1 MLLLNSARTITVDG
15 VTVYPDH
22 ADPNQFWYLPG
33 PVSLAQRADGRP
45 CFTFIKFKPAAVA
58 GGAKGGGFVMFT
70 TSLRL
75 PPKTEQKILSKVGAL
90 AHGEPKLALAQ
101 FDQGSVKCVALNL
114 EGAAGTTAGAA
125 PAGAFNAVE
134 KILGATI
141 PSMQGDEEAA
151 FSLVLSQE
159 GAIILEQAYKQGTAP
174 IGVVYEL
181 KFTGL
186 RPALKVKITADFKRV
201 YNGLSASL
209 SAQYYFVQAGIDA
222 AFEKLKQDGVIKI
235 EVIDFT
241 GAPDRDEKEKW
252 ALDFFKQDILSKWFE
267 PTLTPGETR
276 VTTPSAAGI
285 ALPTLPSLG
294 GSQPSATP
302 APTAA
307 PQGTPAP
314 AQPAASPAPTAAP
327 PTTAS
332 PPATAVPSATAAPAA
347 TTAPAAPPPRSA
359 AQLTVTARDPNPS
372 PSGFDITHT
381 PSATGTQETLRFTG
395 GTTPPQVKVDNGDF
409 QTLGADRQLTL
420 DVAPGA
426 SHTVQARWT
435 NQTRQD
441 AFDMYFS
448 FDKPR
453 EVGFTTAA
461 TNPLYHS
468 YLTGI
473 VSDDPIYSHNHRPG
487 SSAPTQVQALRDW
500 LQTVPRDA
508 SGHRTVDVDAHA
520 SWEGDDTKGEHNSNL
535 SQRRLEVARGVL
547 HQADAQLV
555 IGNGGVFLG
564 HQEARAAGRQ
574 SPPSDNPDGSPN
586 TDRVAR
592 IRGNVSGQAVNI
604 TATIRRD
611 APPPTTQPPVPTTQP
626 PVPTT
631 HPPVPTTQPPPTTN
645 PPSTTHP
652 PATTSA
658 PPGGQIAGSPAIAF
672 RLKFVHQEEMK
683 TFTFEY
689 NRQDATQRTYAP
701 QGFFDLM
708 LQDLADK
715 DKMFVE
721 VDLDDPFFRTL
732 TIDAS
737 MPIDFNRIGLKS
749 SHVAIDYGNPADAQN
764 HRTGDFIFS
773 PQDPADKRFECFLN
787 SQFELAYRY
796 AVDFNFDPQSTWN
809 AEKFSYHFGPIAT
822 DNRNLFVNP
831 YERLGFLEVTLF
843 PHELD
848 DKVVDSIDV
857 TITPLKP
864 DLTPAG
870 PESVFHVLPDSPEQ
884 VYRFRSE
891 DPQVV
896 QYAYQATTL
905 LKDGTSR
912 QAEPKTSRASR
923 LAVNDPFDDALAIE
937 LVPLFDPAVT
947 KLVFVDIEYDD
958 EPNNYHRRERV
969 TLEGRAQRSTLRI
982 ALMNKTLRQFR
993 FRLTFIGVNNQIQS
1007 GAFKDTTETI
1017 LAIAP

>member
-15 VTVYPDH
+15 VTVFPDH

-33 PVSLAQRADGRP
+33 PVSLARRADGRP

-75 PPKTEQKILSKVGAL
+75 PPKTEQKILGRIGAL
-90 AHGEPKLALAQ
+90 AQGEPKLALAQ

-114 EGAAGTTAGAA
+114 EGSAGAVAAAA

-151 FSLVLSQE
+151 FSLALSQE
-159 GAIILEQAYKQGTAP
+159 GAIILEQAYQQGVAP

-201 YNGLSASL
+201 YDGLSASL
-209 SAQYYFVQAGIDA
+209 SAQYYFVQAGIDV
-222 AFEKLKQDGVIKI
+222 AFEKLKQAGVIKI

-267 PTLTPGETR
+267 PTLTPGESR

-285 ALPTLPSLG
+285 ALPALPSLG
-294 GSQPSATP
+294 GQPSATP
-302 APTAA
+302 APSPAPTAA
-307 PQGTPAP
+307 PGGTPAP

-327 PTTAS
+327 AAS
-332 PPATAVPSATAAPAA
+332 AAPAPSATP
-347 TTAPAAPPPRSA
+347 APPPPRAA

-372 PSGFDITHT
+372 PAGFEITHT
-381 PSATGTQETLRFTG
+381 PSATGTRETLRFTG
-395 GTTPPQVKVDNGDF
+395 GATPPQVKVDNGDF
-409 QTLGADRQLTL
+409 QTLDADRQLTL

-426 SHTVQARWT
+426 TRTVIARWT
-435 NQTRQD
+435 NQTRRD
-441 AFDMYFS
+441 AFNLYFS

-453 EVGFTTAA
+453 ELGFTTAT
-461 TNPLYHS
+461 TNPLYHA

-473 VSDDPIYSHNHRPG
+473 VSDDPIYSRNHQAG
-487 SSAPTQVQALRDW
+487 SSAPTQVQAVRDW
-500 LQTVPRDA
+500 LQTVPPDA
-508 SGHRTVDVDAHA
+508 SGHRVVDLEAHA
-520 SWEGDDTKGEHNSNL
+520 SWEGDDSKGAHNSNL

-547 HQADAQLV
+547 RQADAQLV
-555 IGNGGVFLG
+555 VGNGGVFLG

-574 SPPSDNPDGSPN
+574 SQPADNPDGSPN
-586 TDRVAR
+586 PDRVAR
-592 IRGNVSGQAVNI
+592 MLGNVSGQAVSL

-611 APPPTTQPPVPTTQP
+611 APPPTTPPPVPTTQP

-631 HPPVPTTQPPPTTN
+631 HPPGPTTPPPTTN
-645 PPSTTHP
+645 PPATTHP
-652 PATTSA
+652 PATTAA
-658 PPGGQIAGSPAIAF
+658 PPGGQPAGNPAIAF
-672 RLKFVHQEEMK
+672 RLKFVHQEELK

-708 LQDLADK
+708 LQDLAAQ

-732 TIDAS
+732 SIDAS
-737 MPIDFNRIGLKS
+737 MPIDFSRIGLKS
-749 SHVAIDYGNPADAQN
+749 SHVAIDYGDLADPRN
-764 HRTGDFIFS
+764 HRSGDFIFS

-787 SQFELAYRY
+787 ARFELAYRY
-796 AVDFNFDPQSTWN
+796 AVDFNFDPQSTWT
-809 AEKFSYHFGPIAT
+809 AEKFSYHFGPIPT

-843 PHELD
+843 PHEVD

-857 TITPLKP
+857 FITPLKP

-870 PESVFHVLPDSPEQ
+870 PESTFHVLPDSPEQ

-891 DPQVV
+891 DPQAVL
-896 QYAYQATTL
+896 YSYRATTL
-905 LKDGTSR
+905 LKDGATR
-912 QAEPKTSRASR
+912 QSEPKTSRASR

-937 LVPLFDPAVT
+937 LVPLFDPTVT

-958 EPNNYHRRERV
+958 APNNYHRRERV
-969 TLEGRAQRSTLRI
+969 TLEGQAPRSTLRL
-982 ALMNKTLRQFR
+982 ALMNKEQRQFR
-993 FRLTFIGVNNQIQS
+993 FRLTFIGVNNQIQA
-1007 GAFKDTTETI
+1007 GAFQDTTETI